1 MIASREVCRAAARIK
16 REYGTGDPF
25 ALARELRIEVLVREL
40 GTLKGFYKD
49 VYGTPF
55 IFLSRRLTRGEA
67 RLVCA
72 HELGHHLLHRQF
84 AAFGFEEVSV
94 FSPASRREYEA
105 NLFAAELL
113 LDTREIAAWSRRSI
127 PAAPPSYTWRSPA
140 RIAPHPARLSNAPA
154 AHEPCGRHTV
164 CRPSAPQRHSR
175 CCWETTRRCSTG
187 HRQAERW
194 R

>member
-1 MIASREVCRAAARIK
+1 MVAAREVRRRAAQVL
-16 REYGTGDPF
+16 REYGTRDPF
-25 ALARELRIEVLVREL
+25 TLAREMHIDLLVREL

-55 IFLSRRLTRGEA
+55 IFLSRHLSRGEA
-67 RLVCA
+67 TLVCA

-113 LDTREIAAWSRRSI
+113 LDTKEVFDAARAGCTAAQIAAELGADVRLVELKL
-127 PAAPPSYTWRSPA
+127 AAMG
-140 RIAPHPARLSNAPA
+140 LS
-154 AHEPCGRHTV
+154 EK
-164 CRPSAPQRHSR
+164 
-175 CCWETTRRCSTG
+175 
-187 HRQAERW
+187 
-194 R
+194 

>member
-1 MIASREVCRAAARIK
+1 MVAAREVRRRAAQVL
-16 REYGTGDPF
+16 REYGTRDPF
-25 ALARELRIEVLVREL
+25 MLAREMHIELLVREL

-55 IFLSRRLTRGEA
+55 IFLSRHLSRGEA
-67 RLVCA
+67 TLVCA

-113 LDTREIAAWSRRSI
+113 LDTKEVLDAARAGCTAAQIAAELGADVRLVELKL
-127 PAAPPSYTWRSPA
+127 AAMG
-140 RIAPHPARLSNAPA
+140 LS
-154 AHEPCGRHTV
+154 EK
-164 CRPSAPQRHSR
+164 
-175 CCWETTRRCSTG
+175 
-187 HRQAERW
+187 
-194 R
+194 

>member
-1 MIASREVCRAAARIK
+1 MIVARKIRKSAADAVRQ
-16 REYGTGDPF
+16 YGTRDPF
-25 ALARELRIEVLVREL
+25 TLAREMHIELLVREL

-55 IFLSRRLTRGEA
+55 IFLSRHLSRGEA
-67 RLVCA
+67 TLVCA

-113 LDTREIAAWSRRSI
+113 LDTKEVFDAARAGCTAAQIAAELGADVRLVELKL
-127 PAAPPSYTWRSPA
+127 AAMG
-140 RIAPHPARLSNAPA
+140 LS
-154 AHEPCGRHTV
+154 EK
-164 CRPSAPQRHSR
+164 
-175 CCWETTRRCSTG
+175 
-187 HRQAERW
+187 
-194 R
+194 

>member
-1 MIASREVCRAAARIK
+1 MIVAREIRKSAADAVRQ
-16 REYGTGDPF
+16 YGTRDPF
-25 ALARELRIEVLVREL
+25 TLAREMHIELLVREL

-55 IFLSRRLTRGEA
+55 IFLSRHLSRGEA
-67 RLVCA
+67 TLVCA

-113 LDTREIAAWSRRSI
+113 LDTKEVFDAARAGCTATQIAAALGADVRLVELKL
-127 PAAPPSYTWRSPA
+127 AAMG
-140 RIAPHPARLSNAPA
+140 LS
-154 AHEPCGRHTV
+154 EK
-164 CRPSAPQRHSR
+164 
-175 CCWETTRRCSTG
+175 
-187 HRQAERW
+187 
-194 R
+194 

>member
-1 MIASREVCRAAARIK
+1 MIVAREIRKSATDAVRQ
-16 REYGTGDPF
+16 YGTRDPF
-25 ALARELRIEVLVREL
+25 TLARKMHIELLVREL

-55 IFLSRRLTRGEA
+55 IFLSRHLSRGEA
-67 RLVCA
+67 TLVCA

-113 LDTREIAAWSRRSI
+113 LDAKEVFDAARAGCTAAQIAAELGADVRLVELKL
-127 PAAPPSYTWRSPA
+127 AAMG
-140 RIAPHPARLSNAPA
+140 LS
-154 AHEPCGRHTV
+154 EK
-164 CRPSAPQRHSR
+164 
-175 CCWETTRRCSTG
+175 
-187 HRQAERW
+187 
-194 R
+194 

>member
-1 MIASREVCRAAARIK
+1 MIVAREIRKSATDAVRQ
-16 REYGTGDPF
+16 YGTRDPF
-25 ALARELRIEVLVREL
+25 TLARKMHIELLVREL

-55 IFLSRRLTRGEA
+55 IFLSRHLSRGEA
-67 RLVCA
+67 TLVCA

-113 LDTREIAAWSRRSI
+113 LDTKEVLDAARAGCTAAQIAAELGADVRLVELKL
-127 PAAPPSYTWRSPA
+127 AAMG
-140 RIAPHPARLSNAPA
+140 LS
-154 AHEPCGRHTV
+154 EK
-164 CRPSAPQRHSR
+164 
-175 CCWETTRRCSTG
+175 
-187 HRQAERW
+187 
-194 R
+194 

>member
-1 MIASREVCRAAARIK
+1 MVAAREVRRRAAQVL
-16 REYGTGDPF
+16 REYGTRDPF
-25 ALARELRIEVLVREL
+25 MLAREMHIGLLVREL

-55 IFLSRRLTRGEA
+55 IFLSRHLSRGEA
-67 RLVCA
+67 TLVCA

-113 LDTREIAAWSRRSI
+113 LDTKAVLDAARAGCTAAQIAAELGADVRLVELKL
-127 PAAPPSYTWRSPA
+127 AAMG
-140 RIAPHPARLSNAPA
+140 LS
-154 AHEPCGRHTV
+154 EK
-164 CRPSAPQRHSR
+164 
-175 CCWETTRRCSTG
+175 
-187 HRQAERW
+187 
-194 R
+194 

>member
-1 MIASREVCRAAARIK
+1 MVAAREVRKSAADAVRQ
-16 REYGTGDPF
+16 YGTRDPF
-25 ALARELRIEVLVREL
+25 TLAREMHIELLVREL

-55 IFLSRRLTRGEA
+55 IFLSRHLSRGEA
-67 RLVCA
+67 TLVCA

-113 LDTREIAAWSRRSI
+113 LDTKEVFDAARAGCTAAQIAAELGADVRLVELKL
-127 PAAPPSYTWRSPA
+127 AAMG
-140 RIAPHPARLSNAPA
+140 LS
-154 AHEPCGRHTV
+154 EK
-164 CRPSAPQRHSR
+164 
-175 CCWETTRRCSTG
+175 
-187 HRQAERW
+187 
-194 R
+194 

>member
-1 MIASREVCRAAARIK
+1 MIVAREIRKSAADAVRQ
-16 REYGTGDPF
+16 YGTRDPF
-25 ALARELRIEVLVREL
+25 TLARKMHIELLVREL

-55 IFLSRRLTRGEA
+55 IFLSRHLSRGEA
-67 RLVCA
+67 TLVCA

-113 LDTREIAAWSRRSI
+113 LDAKEVFDAARAGCTAAQIAAELGADVRLVELKL
-127 PAAPPSYTWRSPA
+127 AAMG
-140 RIAPHPARLSNAPA
+140 LS
-154 AHEPCGRHTV
+154 EK
-164 CRPSAPQRHSR
+164 
-175 CCWETTRRCSTG
+175 
-187 HRQAERW
+187 
-194 R
+194 

>member
-1 MIASREVCRAAARIK
+1 MVAAREVRKSAADAVRQ
-16 REYGTGDPF
+16 YGTRDPF
-25 ALARELRIEVLVREL
+25 TLAREMHTELLVREL

-55 IFLSRRLTRGEA
+55 IFLSRHLSRGEA
-67 RLVCA
+67 TLVCA

-113 LDTREIAAWSRRSI
+113 LDTKEVFDAARAGCTAAQIAAELGADVRLVELKL
-127 PAAPPSYTWRSPA
+127 AAMG
-140 RIAPHPARLSNAPA
+140 L
-154 AHEPCGRHTV
+154 
-164 CRPSAPQRHSR
+164 
-175 CCWETTRRCSTG
+175 
-187 HRQAERW
+187 AEK
-194 R
+194 

>member
-1 MIASREVCRAAARIK
+1 MIVTRAIRKRAADIVRQ
-16 REYGTGDPF
+16 YGTRDPF
-25 ALARELRIEVLVREL
+25 ALAREMHIELLVREL

-84 AAFGFEEVSV
+84 AAFGFEKVSV

-113 LDTREIAAWSRRSI
+113 LDTKEVFDAARAGYTATQIAAALGADVRLVDLKL
-127 PAAPPSYTWRSPA
+127 AAMG
-140 RIAPHPARLSNAPA
+140 LS
-154 AHEPCGRHTV
+154 EK
-164 CRPSAPQRHSR
+164 
-175 CCWETTRRCSTG
+175 
-187 HRQAERW
+187 
-194 R
+194 

>member
-1 MIASREVCRAAARIK
+1 MIVAREIRKSAADAVRQ
-16 REYGTGDPF
+16 YGTRDPF
-25 ALARELRIEVLVREL
+25 TLAREIHIELLVREL

-55 IFLSRRLTRGEA
+55 IFLSRHLSRGEA
-67 RLVCA
+67 TLVCA

-113 LDTREIAAWSRRSI
+113 LDTKEVFDAARAGCTAAQIAAELGADVRLVELKL
-127 PAAPPSYTWRSPA
+127 AAMG
-140 RIAPHPARLSNAPA
+140 LS
-154 AHEPCGRHTV
+154 EK
-164 CRPSAPQRHSR
+164 
-175 CCWETTRRCSTG
+175 
-187 HRQAERW
+187 
-194 R
+194 

>member
-1 MIASREVCRAAARIK
+1 MIVAREIRKSAADAVRQYST
-16 REYGTGDPF
+16 RDPF
-25 ALARELRIEVLVREL
+25 TLALEMHIELLVREL

-55 IFLSRRLTRGEA
+55 IFLSRHLSRGEA
-67 RLVCA
+67 TLVCA

-113 LDTREIAAWSRRSI
+113 LDTKEVFDAARAGCTAAQIAAELGADVRLVELKL
-127 PAAPPSYTWRSPA
+127 AAMG
-140 RIAPHPARLSNAPA
+140 L
-154 AHEPCGRHTV
+154 
-164 CRPSAPQRHSR
+164 
-175 CCWETTRRCSTG
+175 
-187 HRQAERW
+187 AEK
-194 R
+194 

>member
-1 MIASREVCRAAARIK
+1 MIVAREIRKSAADAVRK
-16 REYGTGDPF
+16 YGTRDPF
-25 ALARELRIEVLVREL
+25 TLAREMHIELLVREL

-55 IFLSRRLTRGEA
+55 IFLSRHLSRGEA
-67 RLVCA
+67 TLVCA

-113 LDTREIAAWSRRSI
+113 LDTKEVFDAARAGCTAAQIAAELGADVRLLELKL
-127 PAAPPSYTWRSPA
+127 AAMG
-140 RIAPHPARLSNAPA
+140 LS
-154 AHEPCGRHTV
+154 EK
-164 CRPSAPQRHSR
+164 
-175 CCWETTRRCSTG
+175 
-187 HRQAERW
+187 
-194 R
+194 

>member
-1 MIASREVCRAAARIK
+1 MIVAREIRKSAADAVRQ
-16 REYGTGDPF
+16 YGTRDPF
-25 ALARELRIEVLVREL
+25 TLAREMHIELLVREL

-55 IFLSRRLTRGEA
+55 IFLSRHLSRGEA
-67 RLVCA
+67 TLVCA

-113 LDTREIAAWSRRSI
+113 LDTKEVFDAARAGCTAAQIAAEYTCRCAALTAQEPQHWYGLKFEPVLPWLIRRLED
-127 PAAPPSYTWRSPA
+127 R
-140 RIAPHPARLSNAPA
+140 
-154 AHEPCGRHTV
+154 E
-164 CRPSAPQRHSR
+164 
-175 CCWETTRRCSTG
+175 
-187 HRQAERW
+187 
-194 R
+194 

>member
-1 MIASREVCRAAARIK
+1 MIVAREIRKNAADAVRQC
-16 REYGTGDPF
+16 GTRDPF
-25 ALARELRIEVLVREL
+25 TLAREMHIELLVREL

-55 IFLSRRLTRGEA
+55 IFLSRHLSRGEA
-67 RLVCA
+67 TLVCA

-113 LDTREIAAWSRRSI
+113 LDTKEVFDAARAGCTAAQIAAELGADVRLVELKL
-127 PAAPPSYTWRSPA
+127 AAMG
-140 RIAPHPARLSNAPA
+140 LS
-154 AHEPCGRHTV
+154 EK
-164 CRPSAPQRHSR
+164 
-175 CCWETTRRCSTG
+175 
-187 HRQAERW
+187 
-194 R
+194 

>member
-1 MIASREVCRAAARIK
+1 MIVAREIRKSATDAVRQ
-16 REYGTGDPF
+16 YGTRDPF
-25 ALARELRIEVLVREL
+25 TLARKMHIELLVREL

-55 IFLSRRLTRGEA
+55 IFLSRHLSRGEA
-67 RLVCA
+67 TLVCA

-113 LDTREIAAWSRRSI
+113 LDTKEVFDAARAGGTAAQIAAELGADVRLVELKL
-127 PAAPPSYTWRSPA
+127 AAMG
-140 RIAPHPARLSNAPA
+140 LS
-154 AHEPCGRHTV
+154 EK
-164 CRPSAPQRHSR
+164 
-175 CCWETTRRCSTG
+175 
-187 HRQAERW
+187 
-194 R
+194 

>member
-1 MIASREVCRAAARIK
+1 MIVAREIRKNAADAVRQ
-16 REYGTGDPF
+16 YGTRDPF
-25 ALARELRIEVLVREL
+25 TLAREMHIELLVREL

-55 IFLSRRLTRGEA
+55 IFLSRHLSRGEA
-67 RLVCA
+67 TLVCA

-113 LDTREIAAWSRRSI
+113 LDTKEVFDAARAGCTAAQIAAELGADVRLVELKL
-127 PAAPPSYTWRSPA
+127 AAMG
-140 RIAPHPARLSNAPA
+140 LS
-154 AHEPCGRHTV
+154 EK
-164 CRPSAPQRHSR
+164 
-175 CCWETTRRCSTG
+175 
-187 HRQAERW
+187 
-194 R
+194 

>member
-1 MIASREVCRAAARIK
+1 MIVAREIRKSAADAVRQ
-16 REYGTGDPF
+16 YGTRDPF
-25 ALARELRIEVLVREL
+25 TLAREMHIELLVREL

-55 IFLSRRLTRGEA
+55 IFLSRHLSRGEA
-67 RLVCA
+67 MLVCA

-113 LDTREIAAWSRRSI
+113 LDTKEVFDAARAGCTAAQIAAELGADVRLVELKL
-127 PAAPPSYTWRSPA
+127 AAMG
-140 RIAPHPARLSNAPA
+140 LS
-154 AHEPCGRHTV
+154 EK
-164 CRPSAPQRHSR
+164 
-175 CCWETTRRCSTG
+175 
-187 HRQAERW
+187 
-194 R
+194 

>member
-1 MIASREVCRAAARIK
+1 MIVAREIRKRAADIVRQ
-16 REYGTGDPF
+16 YGTRDPF
-25 ALARELRIEVLVREL
+25 ALAREMHIELLVREL

-113 LDTREIAAWSRRSI
+113 LDTKEVFDAARAGYTAAQIAAALGADVRLVDLKL
-127 PAAPPSYTWRSPA
+127 AAMG
-140 RIAPHPARLSNAPA
+140 LS
-154 AHEPCGRHTV
+154 EK
-164 CRPSAPQRHSR
+164 
-175 CCWETTRRCSTG
+175 
-187 HRQAERW
+187 
-194 R
+194 

>member
-25 ALARELRIEVLVREL
+25 ALARKLRIEVLVREL

-94 FSPASRREYEA
+94 FSREYEA

-113 LDTREIAAWSRRSI
+113 LDTKEMFDAARAGYTAEQIAA
-127 PAAPPSYTWRSPA
+127 ALGADV
-140 RIAPHPARLSNAPA
+140 RLV
-154 AHEPCGRHTV
+154 TLKL
-164 CRPSAPQRHSR
+164 SAMGIS
-175 CCWETTRRCSTG
+175 ENLS
-187 HRQAERW
+187 
-194 R
+194 

>member
-1 MIASREVCRAAARIK
+1 MIVAREIRKSAADAVRQ
-16 REYGTGDPF
+16 YGTRDPF
-25 ALARELRIEVLVREL
+25 TLAREMHIELLVREL

-55 IFLSRRLTRGEA
+55 IFLSRHLSRGEA
-67 RLVCA
+67 TLVCA

-113 LDTREIAAWSRRSI
+113 LDTKEVFDAARAGCTAAQIAAEHGADVRLVELKL
-127 PAAPPSYTWRSPA
+127 AAMG
-140 RIAPHPARLSNAPA
+140 LS
-154 AHEPCGRHTV
+154 EK
-164 CRPSAPQRHSR
+164 
-175 CCWETTRRCSTG
+175 
-187 HRQAERW
+187 
-194 R
+194 

>member
-1 MIASREVCRAAARIK
+1 MIVAREIRKSAADAVRQ
-16 REYGTGDPF
+16 YGTRDPF
-25 ALARELRIEVLVREL
+25 TLAREMRTELLVREL

-55 IFLSRRLTRGEA
+55 IFLSRHLSRGEA
-67 RLVCA
+67 TLVCA

-113 LDTREIAAWSRRSI
+113 LDTKEVFDAARAGGTAAQIAAELGADVRLVELKL
-127 PAAPPSYTWRSPA
+127 AAMG
-140 RIAPHPARLSNAPA
+140 LS
-154 AHEPCGRHTV
+154 EK
-164 CRPSAPQRHSR
+164 
-175 CCWETTRRCSTG
+175 
-187 HRQAERW
+187 
-194 R
+194 

>member
-1 MIASREVCRAAARIK
+1 MIVAREIRKSAADAVRQ
-16 REYGTGDPF
+16 YGTRDPF
-25 ALARELRIEVLVREL
+25 TLAREMHIELLVREL

-55 IFLSRRLTRGEA
+55 IFLSRHLSRSEA
-67 RLVCA
+67 TLVCA

-113 LDTREIAAWSRRSI
+113 LDTKEVFDAARAGCTAAQIAAELGADVRLVELKL
-127 PAAPPSYTWRSPA
+127 AAMG
-140 RIAPHPARLSNAPA
+140 LS
-154 AHEPCGRHTV
+154 EK
-164 CRPSAPQRHSR
+164 
-175 CCWETTRRCSTG
+175 
-187 HRQAERW
+187 
-194 R
+194 

>member
-1 MIASREVCRAAARIK
+1 MVAAREVRRRAAQVL
-16 REYGTGDPF
+16 REYGTRDPF
-25 ALARELRIEVLVREL
+25 TLAREMHIELLVREL

-55 IFLSRRLTRGEA
+55 IFLSRHLSRGEA
-67 RLVCA
+67 TLVCA

-113 LDTREIAAWSRRSI
+113 LDTKEVFDAARAGCTAAQIAAELGADVRLVELKL
-127 PAAPPSYTWRSPA
+127 AAMG
-140 RIAPHPARLSNAPA
+140 LS
-154 AHEPCGRHTV
+154 EK
-164 CRPSAPQRHSR
+164 
-175 CCWETTRRCSTG
+175 
-187 HRQAERW
+187 
-194 R
+194 

>member
-1 MIASREVCRAAARIK
+1 MIVAREIRKSAADAVRQ
-16 REYGTGDPF
+16 YGTRDPF
-25 ALARELRIEVLVREL
+25 TLAREMHIELLVREL

-55 IFLSRRLTRGEA
+55 IFLSRHLSRGEA
-67 RLVCA
+67 TLVCA

-113 LDTREIAAWSRRSI
+113 LDTKEVFDAARAGSTAAQIAAELGADVRLVELKL
-127 PAAPPSYTWRSPA
+127 AAMG
-140 RIAPHPARLSNAPA
+140 LS
-154 AHEPCGRHTV
+154 EK
-164 CRPSAPQRHSR
+164 
-175 CCWETTRRCSTG
+175 
-187 HRQAERW
+187 
-194 R
+194 